1 MNTSR
6 RFEDIVEALEEYHP
20 SPNVDLIEKAYM
32 YSAKVHSGQVR
43 KSGEPYLVHPL
54 EVAYL
59 LTKLRLDEASVA
71 TGLLHDTVEDT
82 LATVDEIR
90 ELFGEE
96 VANLVD
102 GVTKLSQ
109 IRFDNDEHKQAENF
123 RKMLIAM
130 AKDIRVILVKLA
142 DRLHNMSTLEHLP
155 PAKQQ
160 RIARETIDI
169 YAPLANRLGVF
180 WVKSRLEDYAFKF
193 LYPQDYAH
201 LNSLVED
208 LTQQREQY
216 VSDVIHLLQ
225 DELSKQNIKNV
236 DVHGR
241 PKHLYSI
248 FKKMSARQIA
258 FEDIYDVIAFRVLG
272 DSVSQCYEVLGHVHS
287 LWHPIPGRFKDY
299 IAMPKPNRYQSLH
312 TSVVGPEGERIEI
325 QIRTREMHKINE
337 EGIAAHWQ
345 YKEKG
350 DVDEKNK
357 KKFAWLR
364 QLLELQQD
372 LSDPNE
378 FLDTVKYDLFVDEV
392 FVFTPRG
399 QVISLTRGATPVDFA
414 FSIHTEVG
422 NHCAGAKVNG
432 RMVPLRTELKNGD
445 MVEIITN
452 PQQRPSKDWLAFAA
466 TGRARQKIR
475 NYVRIEER
483 ARSSELGQEL
493 LEREAKRYGL
503 SLQQLIKKGELAR
516 IASESRYRT
525 VEGIFVALGY
535 GRTTAAKIIER
546 LVPSKLEKETSNA
559 EILADV
565 VKTKPAPRRKRSSGG
580 VVVQGIDDV
589 LVRFGKCCSPL
600 PGDHIIGFVTRGR
613 GITVHTTGCTRAIDA
628 DPERRIDVEWDDNTN
643 VLRPVSIRVIT
654 TDRPG
659 ILANI
664 SQAFTDSGVNIS
676 QANCKVNSATKA
688 VNTFEVLIKD
698 SEQLNRILNHLR
710 SIKGVVAVDRL

>member
-1 MNTSR
+1 MSTSR

-20 SPNVDLIEKAYM
+20 SPNIDLIEKAYM

-82 LATVDEIR
+82 LATVDEIK

-180 WVKSRLEDYAFKF
+180 WVKSQLEDYAFRF
-193 LYPQDYAH
+193 LYPQDHAH
-201 LNSLVED
+201 LNSLVEN

-225 DELSKQNIKNV
+225 DELSKQNIQNV

-372 LSDPNE
+372 LRDPNE

-475 NYVRIEER
+475 NYVRTEER

-516 IASESRYRT
+516 IASESRYST
-525 VEGIFVALGY
+525 VEGVFVALGY
-535 GRTTAAKIIER
+535 GRTTAAQIIER

-613 GITVHTTGCTRAIDA
+613 GITVHATGCTRAIDA
-628 DPERRIDVEWDDNTN
+628 DPERRIDVDWDDNTS

-698 SEQLNRILNHLR
+698 SEQLNRILNHIR
-710 SIKGVVAVDRL
+710 SLKGVVAVDRL

>member
-1 MNTSR
+1 MSTSR

-20 SPNVDLIEKAYM
+20 SPNIDLIEKAYM

-82 LATVDEIR
+82 LATVDEIK

-96 VANLVD
+96 VATLVD

-142 DRLHNMSTLEHLP
+142 DRLHNMSTLEYLP

-208 LTQQREQY
+208 LTQQREEY
-216 VSDVIHLLQ
+216 VSDVVHLLQ
-225 DELSKQNIKNV
+225 DELSKQNIHNV

-372 LSDPNE
+372 LRDPNE

-452 PQQRPSKDWLAFAA
+452 PQQRPSKDWLAFTA

-516 IASESRYRT
+516 IASESKYST
-525 VEGIFVALGY
+525 VEGIFIALGY

-546 LVPSKLEKETSNA
+546 LVPSKLEKETSNV

-565 VKTKPAPRRKRSSGG
+565 VKTKPASSRKRSSGG

-613 GITVHTTGCTRAIDA
+613 GITVHATGCTRAIDA

-643 VLRPVSIRVIT
+643 VLRPVSIRIIT

-676 QANCKVNSATKA
+676 QANCKVSSATKA

-710 SIKGVVAVDRL
+710 SLKGVVAVDRL

>member
-1 MNTSR
+1 MSTSR

-20 SPNVDLIEKAYM
+20 SPNIDLIEKAYM

-82 LATVDEIR
+82 LATVDEIK

-180 WVKSRLEDYAFKF
+180 WVKSQLEDYAFRF
-193 LYPQDYAH
+193 LYPQDHAH
-201 LNSLVED
+201 LNSLVEN

-225 DELSKQNIKNV
+225 DELSKQNIQNV

-372 LSDPNE
+372 LRDPNE

-475 NYVRIEER
+475 NYVRTEER

-516 IASESRYRT
+516 IASESRYST
-525 VEGIFVALGY
+525 VEGVFVALGY
-535 GRTTAAKIIER
+535 GRTTAAQIIER
-546 LVPSKLEKETSNA
+546 LVPAKLEKETSNA

-613 GITVHTTGCTRAIDA
+613 GITVHATGCTRAIDA
-628 DPERRIDVEWDDNTN
+628 DPERRIDVDWDDNTS

-698 SEQLNRILNHLR
+698 SEQLNRILNHIR
-710 SIKGVVAVDRL
+710 SLKGVVAVDRL

>member
-6 RFEDIVEALEEYHP
+6 RFEDIVEALQAYHP
-20 SPNVDLIEKAYM
+20 SPDIDMIEKAYM

-59 LTKLRLDEASVA
+59 LTQLRLDEASVA

-82 LATVDEIR
+82 LATVKEIKD
-90 ELFGEE
+90 LFGEE
-96 VANLVD
+96 VAQLVD

-155 PAKQQ
+155 MAKQQ
-160 RIARETIDI
+160 RIAKETLDI

-180 WVKSRLEDYAFKF
+180 WVKSRLEDYAFRF
-193 LYPQDYAH
+193 LYPQDHAH
-201 LNSLVED
+201 LSSLVED
-208 LTQQREQY
+208 LTQQREAY
-216 VSDVIHLLQ
+216 VSDVIALLKT
-225 DELSKQNIKNV
+225 ELEKQNIH
-236 DVHGR
+236 DAEVHGR

-258 FEDIYDVIAFRVLG
+258 FEDIYDVIAFRVLC
-272 DSVSQCYEVLGHVHS
+272 DSISQCYEVLGHVHS

-345 YKEKG
+345 YKED

-372 LSDPNE
+372 LKDPNE

-452 PQQRPSKDWLAFAA
+452 PQQRPSKDWLEFAA

-516 IASESRYRT
+516 IASESKYGT

-535 GRTTAAKIIER
+535 GRTTAAKIVER
-546 LVPSKLEKETSNA
+546 LVPGKLEKEHSGV
-559 EILADV
+559 EILADM
-565 VKTKPAPRRKRSSGG
+565 VKKKPSARRKRSSGG

-613 GITVHTTGCTRAIDA
+613 GITVHAAGCTRAIDA
-628 DPERRIDVEWDDNTN
+628 DPDRRIDVDWDDATN

-698 SEQLNRILNHLR
+698 SEQLTRILNHIR
-710 SIKGVVAVDRL
+710 SLKGVVAVDRL